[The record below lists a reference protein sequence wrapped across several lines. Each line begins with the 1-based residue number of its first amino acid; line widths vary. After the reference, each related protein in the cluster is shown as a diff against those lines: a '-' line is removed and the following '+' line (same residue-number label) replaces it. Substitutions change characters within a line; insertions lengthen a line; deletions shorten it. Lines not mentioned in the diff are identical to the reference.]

1 MYNNKLCIF
10 GVEDINVLEVGSL
23 RARWVVK
30 FTLNW
35 PTKSQFLAH
44 EIILTY
50 FCPEQVHYNTHIN
63 NNEKKYVLLMGY
75 IQMGKFCL

>member
-10 GVEDINVLEVGSL
+10 EVKDMNVLEVGSL

-44 EIILTY
+44 VIVLTY
-50 FCPEQVHYNTHIN
+50 FCPNRYIIYNTHID
-63 NNEKKYVLLMGY
+63 NNEN
-75 IQMGKFCL
+75 